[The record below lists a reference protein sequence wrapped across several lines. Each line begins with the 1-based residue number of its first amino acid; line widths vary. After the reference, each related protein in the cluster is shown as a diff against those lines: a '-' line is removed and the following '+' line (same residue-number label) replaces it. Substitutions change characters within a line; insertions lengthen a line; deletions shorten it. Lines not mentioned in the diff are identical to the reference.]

1 MRYITPYHGLRL
13 LQKNGEVGKAG
24 TVPYEFENG
33 ELIIGDSKLNTS
45 GNVIVPNLAATDGT
59 ALQQVYPSGA
69 TDLAKVGQGTLGTDA
84 AYASQ
89 VQGLFYEAPDKT
101 VADSTQGLTIGLW
114 YKVIS
119 GSITH
124 NSVVYTAPQRWKATA
139 TSNFTGTGTVRR
151 DLDSNLWT
159 QDELNERAEAHKLAF
174 TLNGDEMVWNDP
186 TFSPTLKAMGWTR

>member
-13 LQKNGEVGKAG
+13 LQKNGEVGKYG
-24 TVPYEFENG
+24 TVPYEFDNG
-33 ELIIGDSKLNTS
+33 ELIIGDPKVNTA
-45 GNVIVPNLAATDGT
+45 GNVIVPNLSATDGT
-59 ALQQVYPSGA
+59 ALQQVYTTG

-89 VQGLFYEAPDKT
+89 VQGLFYEAPSLT
-101 VADSTQGLTIGLW
+101 VADSTQALVIGLW

-124 NSVVYTAPQRWKATA
+124 NSVVYTAPQRFKATA
-139 TSNFTGTGTVRR
+139 SSNFTGTGTARR
-151 DLDSNLWT
+151 DLDSNLWS